1 VCLVTACR
9 ELSHRFRYLVAS
21 LAGEMV
27 AAVFTAWLNTDGESF
42 LDSGNGQSFSFK
54 PSAFALVWI
63 FAHAFFVCMN
73 RRWCRM

>member
-1 VCLVTACR
+1 
-9 ELSHRFRYLVAS
+9 
-21 LAGEMV
+21 MV

-42 LDSGNGQSFSFK
+42 MDSGNGQSFSFK

-73 RRWCRM
+73 RRWCSM